1 VAMPDSGI
9 IASRTFNLPI
19 DNIDT
24 DQIYPGRYLTTTK
37 RESLGDL
44 CFYDW
49 RHESA
54 AGKQK
59 LFAGFDPDTQSILVA
74 GDNFGCG
81 SSREHAAWAMLD
93 HGFKAVIS
101 SKFPGIFES
110 NAAKNGLLLV
120 TVPPDVLE
128 YLFQNNRHHLTID
141 IKQKTLAVPGLGIIP
156 FTIDEFTAYCLLNGI
171 DALDY
176 LMSQQPAID
185 TFELFND
192 GSGA

>member
-1 VAMPDSGI
+1 MPESGI

-37 RESLGDL
+37 RESLGEL

-49 RHESA
+49 RHDPA

-59 LFAGFDPDTQSILVA
+59 LFTGFDPDTQAILVA

-93 HGFKAVIS
+93 LGFKAVIS

-120 TVPPDVLE
+120 TVTPAVLSF
-128 YLFQNNRHHLTID
+128 LFQRNRHHLASD
-141 IKQKTLAVPGLGIIP
+141 IKEKTLAVPGLGIIP
-156 FTIDEFTAYCLLNGI
+156 FTIDKFTAYCLLNGI
-171 DALDY
+171 DAFDY

-185 TFELFND
+185 TFELSKN
-192 GSGA
+192 